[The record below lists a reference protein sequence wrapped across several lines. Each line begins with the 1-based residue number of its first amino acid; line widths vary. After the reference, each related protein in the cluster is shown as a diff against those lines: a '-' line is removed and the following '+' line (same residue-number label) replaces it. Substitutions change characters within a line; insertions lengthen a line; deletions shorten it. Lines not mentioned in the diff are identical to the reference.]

1 MANTLYSAY
10 MAAGSSSGKYKASLY
25 ETSNWADKFDF
36 IGKQTAWEEEKT
48 SRRVSAIGDTLEL
61 ASTAYGGYQ
70 DKEKTLSQAK
80 SLEGKYGSLQD
91 DRRSHGER
99 GFDWLMGK
107 EQTYTFGEGEST
119 TTLSKEAVKVQGA
132 IAMGE
137 SMLAEYQDKFY
148 GKDIKK
154 EIEKEIP
161 TLSLGRQGVLFGDSL
176 AKGLSNIISGDNTVE
191 GSGSDE
197 SFWFSDKESA
207 DPSSWENK

>member
-80 SLEGKYGSLQD
+80 SLEGKYGSLQE

-107 EQTYTFGEGEST
+107 EQTYTFGEGESA

-176 AKGLSNIISGDNTVE
+176 AKGLSNIKSDDNTD
-191 GSGSDE
+191 S
-197 SFWFSDKESA
+197 SFSNSENIDSFSPYGINSRE
-207 DPSSWENK
+207 ELF